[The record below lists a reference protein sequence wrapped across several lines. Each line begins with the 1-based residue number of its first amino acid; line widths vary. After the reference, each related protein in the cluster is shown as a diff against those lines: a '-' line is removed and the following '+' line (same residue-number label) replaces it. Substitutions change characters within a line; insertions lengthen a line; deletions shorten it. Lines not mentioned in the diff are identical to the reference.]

1 MEFHWDHLNEI
12 LPDKRREIEAR
23 IERVAASHHDLID
36 VRISGQ
42 ASEHHHLGGK
52 RARIACRARGTQ
64 VVAVRDA
71 VSLELAVDEAVDLF
85 ERELRKLADRARSPD
100 RKEAQR
106 PGRSTES
113 ESESLESGV
122 PSSSRSMPSRRPPPG

>member
-1 MEFHWDHLNEI
+1 MEFHWDHLNEV
-12 LPDKRREIEAR
+12 LPEKRREIEAR
-23 IERVAASHHDLID
+23 IERVAASHHDLVD

-52 RARIACRARGTQ
+52 RARIAGRARGTQ

-71 VSLELAVDEAVDLF
+71 ISLELAVDEAVDTF
-85 ERELRKLADRARSPD
+85 ERELRKLAKRSSQPD
-100 RKEAQR
+100 RRRAQSAAE
-106 PGRSTES
+106 PPEP
-113 ESESLESGV
+113 EVSLESGM